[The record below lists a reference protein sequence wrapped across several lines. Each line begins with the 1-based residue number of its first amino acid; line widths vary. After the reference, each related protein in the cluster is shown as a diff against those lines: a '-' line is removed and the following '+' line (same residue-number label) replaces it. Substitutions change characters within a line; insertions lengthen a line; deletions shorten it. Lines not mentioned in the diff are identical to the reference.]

1 MNKPTILLI
10 TRCSRVTYLPEIWK
24 SIKKQSKELNNIASL
39 VWVIAFD
46 TNKLQSSKI
55 DRVFM
60 NNVIF
65 NHNDI
70 KAYYM
75 YSSSDN
81 ERYGSNIAN
90 VVLHN
95 ESIVNEFNNVTHVY
109 LLDDDN
115 MLHPDFH
122 KFVKLCVTDKEHLCF
137 CAQKRLNKNTNTQD
151 IVTITDEIN
160 KVNALGWVDSAQI
173 IFPFEILMKSGGFSD
188 GYCIDGLTVQKL
200 LKKGVPISI
209 TSELCAYYNY
219 FTELLE

>member
-1 MNKPTILLI
+1 
-10 TRCSRVTYLPEIWK
+10 
-24 SIKKQSKELNNIASL
+24 
-39 VWVIAFD
+39 
-46 TNKLQSSKI
+46 
-55 DRVFM
+55 
-60 NNVIF
+60 
-65 NHNDI
+65 
-70 KAYYM
+70 M